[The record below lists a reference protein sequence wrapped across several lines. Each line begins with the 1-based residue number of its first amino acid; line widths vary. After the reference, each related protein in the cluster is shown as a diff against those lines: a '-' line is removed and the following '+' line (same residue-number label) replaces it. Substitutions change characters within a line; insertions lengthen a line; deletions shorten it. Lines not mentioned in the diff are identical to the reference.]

1 MIIQKNKKLLLIVNT
16 KEKYEQLRLAHFSQR
31 SPADFSQ
38 GLYVTRQLE
47 PQHRPTYLNHCS
59 YEMQEC

>member
-1 MIIQKNKKLLLIVNT
+1 MLLIVDA

-47 PQHRPTYLNHCS
+47 PQRRPTYLNRCS

>member
-1 MIIQKNKKLLLIVNT
+1 MLLIVDA
-16 KEKYEQLRLAHFSQR
+16 KEKYEQLRLAHFSRR

-38 GLYVTRQLE
+38 ELYVTRQLE
-47 PQHRPTYLNHCS
+47 PQHRPTYLNRCS